1 MQRSARPG
9 RPPRAQDAPL
19 RFLSRR
25 HRPQAL
31 RSPSESHDFAAFVRH
46 SPGFMDS
53 DTTTLARDLRLLY
66 AFSLLKNLLLFGA
79 ISVPFYLEWAGLDYT
94 RMFLLEGAYSL
105 FVFLLE
111 VPTGTIADRFGRK
124 VSLVVGALFAAAAFM
139 MFGLVRSY
147 PLFFVANFLCAVGA
161 ACTSGADQALLYDRL
176 LAANRA
182 DDGRRV
188 LARYQAFGSAGI
200 MIGFVLGSLLADA
213 GILPRPQSLALVF
226 FASGVVFLL
235 AAVPLLFLREPARTE
250 KIANPLRESID
261 GMRALLT
268 PGELRRL
275 AFNFA
280 TISATGFFMFW
291 FYQSLAKEAH
301 VPLAA
306 NGLLGAG
313 LNLLGMLLLWK
324 VAALEARVGLGRLL
338 LGTALLLALSYLG
351 LAAFRPAAFALPAA
365 FVIVGMKLLRAPL
378 LGDLMNKRIDSRRRA
393 TILSGVS
400 MLERAV
406 VFLLYPL
413 VGLAADRSLSLAFAG
428 LGVVSLL
435 FALGFRA
442 GRLAETAPE

>member
-1 MQRSARPG
+1 MKP
-9 RPPRAQDAPL
+9 
-19 RFLSRR
+19 
-25 HRPQAL
+25 
-31 RSPSESHDFAAFVRH
+31 
-46 SPGFMDS
+46 
-53 DTTTLARDLRLLY
+53 DTTTLARDLHLLY
-66 AFSLLKNLLLFGA
+66 TFSFLKNLLLFGA
-79 ISVPFYLEWAGLDYT
+79 VTVPFYLEWGGLDYT

-124 VSLVVGALFAAAAFM
+124 WSLVVGTLFAGVAFM

-176 LAANRA
+176 LAAERA

-200 MIGFVLGSLLADA
+200 MIGFVLGSLVASA
-213 GILPRPQSLALVF
+213 GLLPHPRSLALVF
-226 FASGVVFLL
+226 FLSGVVFLL
-235 AAVPLLFLREPARTE
+235 AAVPLFFLREPARTE
-250 KIANPLRESID
+250 KLKNPLREGFD
-261 GMRALLT
+261 GMRTLLA

-275 AFNFA
+275 ALNFA

-291 FYQSLAKEAH
+291 FYQSLAREAH
-301 VPLAA
+301 VPLAF
-306 NGLLGAG
+306 NGMLGAG

-324 VAALEARVGLGRLL
+324 VTVLEKRIGLGSMLLGSALL
-338 LGTALLLALSYLG
+338 LGLGYVG
-351 LAAFRPAAFALPAA
+351 LAAYRPAAFALPMA

-378 LGDLMNKRIDSRRRA
+378 LNDLMNKLIDSRRRA

-413 VGLAADRSLSLAFAG
+413 VGLAADCSLSWAFAG
-428 LGVVSLL
+428 LGAVSLL
-435 FALGFRA
+435 FAVGLRIPKPA
-442 GRLAETAPE
+442 QPAA